1 MKQSLLLTTI
11 IISLNSILF
20 GFGQTKPKLVNSD
33 TIITNKT
40 YTSFYSFSLKA
51 PKLVI
56 YKLYK
61 GGGECKRN
69 NFHFTTD
76 GISRDK
82 IATSADYKFSNYEKG
97 HLANAEDFAYD
108 CELDELTFRFI
119 NCFPQTANLNRK
131 SWKNDETYIRNLSQT
146 DSLIVFVGGFYGKKT
161 IGNGVYVPT
170 NCYKLVYSMKK
181 HEFIYSYVFTN
192 EENPMRLKV
201 IPESL
206 MMKISK
212 EHDVDIRYYLTY

>member
-1 MKQSLLLTTI
+1 MKKLILTILLG
-11 IISLNSILF
+11 LNIVRF
-20 GFGQTKPKLVNSD
+20 GFGQKINID
-33 TIITNKT
+33 TIITNKA
-40 YTSFYSFSLKA
+40 YTSFYSFKLKA

-82 IATSADYKFSNYEKG
+82 IATYADYKFSNVDRG
-97 HLANAEDFAYD
+97 HLVNAEDFAYD
-108 CELDELTFRFI
+108 CELEELTFRYH
-119 NCFPQTANLNRK
+119 NCFAQNPNLNRK
-131 SWKNDETYIRNLSQT
+131 SWKTDEKMIRDLSQT
-146 DSLIVFVGGFYGKKT
+146 DSLIVFVGGFYDTKT
-161 IGNGVYVPT
+161 IGNGVYVPIT
-170 NCYKLVYSMKK
+170 CYKMVYSMKK
-181 HEFIYSYVFTN
+181 HEFIYSYIFTN
-192 EENPMRLKV
+192 EETPVKIKV

-212 EHDVDIRYYLTY
+212 EYNVDIRYHLSY